1 MAIKI
6 IEWNSVKWN
15 TTDFVRRI
23 KMNWN
28 KDQLETNSR
37 LKFTIVIIFVIY
49 FYVNDNTIFLRIS
62 ADIWYINLQRTSR
75 LSLLNFFDSI
85 LWYIHFLSKLF
96 AIIQFHIFIRSR
108 NVWLWFII
116 ILDYTTD
123 LFRFRY
129 IEISMIKLNDKI
141 DQVHLQL
148 LARAWYPEI

>member
-1 MAIKI
+1 M
-6 IEWNSVKWN
+6 NSVKWN
-15 TTDFVRRI
+15 TTDFARRI

-28 KDQLETNSR
+28 KNQLEANSR
-37 LKFTIVIIFVIY
+37 LKFTIAIIFVIY
-49 FYVNDNTIFLRIS
+49 FYINDNTIFLRIS
-62 ADIWYINLQRTSR
+62 VDIWYINLQRTSQ
-75 LSLLNFFDSI
+75 LSLLNFFDIIIYSLFIKIICNYSI
-85 LWYIHFLSKLF
+85 SHVYTKPC
-96 AIIQFHIFIRSR
+96 